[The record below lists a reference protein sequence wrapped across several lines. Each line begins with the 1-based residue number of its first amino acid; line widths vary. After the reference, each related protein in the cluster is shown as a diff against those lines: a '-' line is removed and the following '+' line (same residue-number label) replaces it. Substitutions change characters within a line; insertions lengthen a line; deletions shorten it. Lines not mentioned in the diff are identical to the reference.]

1 LARNAL
7 SEALPQP
14 NLPRPPSAWTPL
26 TFTLFRWLWIAS
38 VVSNVGTW
46 MQNVAA
52 AWYMT
57 ALPTSTPLLVAL
69 VTTATNLPVFLL
81 GVPAG
86 VAGDIFD
93 RRKLLLVTQGWMLAA
108 AAALGALTL
117 AGLNGPYTL
126 LWLTF
131 ALGLGAA
138 MNGPVWQ
145 AIMPELVP
153 QRELPAAIALNS
165 VGFNLARAI
174 GPALGGLTVAAMGA
188 GAAFVLNAIS
198 FVAVLAVLYFW
209 KRQPAPFETQPAEGV
224 MAAMLTGMRYVQ
236 RMPVMRSVL
245 LRSFTFVLWAS
256 AIWALLPVLAKVE
269 LHRES
274 TGYGVLLAFLGF
286 GSILAA
292 LILSQVRHLLKRETI
307 VTAGVILYGLANV
320 GLAVTERYELVC
332 GLMIAAGIGWMTAN
346 SNLNTAAQTA
356 LPAWLRS
363 RGMGVYLLGFQS
375 SMAIGSVI
383 WGTIASR
390 FGLRVTLFA
399 AGVLLLATALA
410 TLRLSL
416 TGDART
422 LDAAIPLDDITPDGI
437 ESQHAGFPDQP

>member
-1 LARNAL
+1 M
-7 SEALPQP
+7 
-14 NLPRPPSAWTPL
+14 
-26 TFTLFRWLWIAS
+26 
-38 VVSNVGTW
+38 VSNIGTW

-57 ALPTSTPLLVAL
+57 GLPASTPLLVAL
-69 VTTATNLPVFLL
+69 VTTATNLPVFLT

-108 AAALGALTL
+108 AGALGGLTL
-117 AGLNGPYTL
+117 AGLTGPSTL

-153 QRELPAAIALNS
+153 QRELPSAIALNS

-188 GAAFVLNAIS
+188 GWAFVLNAIS
-198 FVAVLAVLYFW
+198 FVAVLGVLYVW
-209 KRQPAPFETQPAEGV
+209 KRSPAPHETRRAESV
-224 MAAMLTGMRYVQ
+224 WAATLTGMRYVQ

-245 LRSFTFVLWAS
+245 LRSFTFILWSS
-256 AIWALLPVLAKVE
+256 AIWALLPVLARVE

-292 LILSQVRHLLKRETI
+292 LILSQIRHLFSRET
-307 VTAGVILYGLANV
+307 VVMAGVVLYGLANV
-320 GLAVTERYELVC
+320 GLAITERYGLVC
-332 GLMIAAGIGWMTAN
+332 GLMIAAGIGWMTTN

-356 LPAWLRS
+356 LPGWLRS
-363 RGMGVYLLGFQS
+363 RGMGVYILGFQS
-375 SMAIGSVI
+375 AMTIGSVI
-383 WGTIASR
+383 WGAAASR
-390 FGLRVTLFA
+390 YGLRLTLFA
-399 AGVLLLATALA
+399 AGVLMIVTALA
-410 TLRLSL
+410 TMRFPL
-416 TGDART
+416 TSDIRAVDAT
-422 LDAAIPLDDITPDGI
+422 IPLDDITPDGI
-437 ESQHAGFPDQP
+437 ESQHAGFPEQP